1 MKRILAVMMALAM
14 LLTCAAALAENT
26 YPLTDSGETF
36 KLIIRMRPLHSDANE
51 MELFQRMEEYTGVH
65 IDWEQI
71 PQA

>member
-36 KLIIRMRPLHSDANE
+36 KLIIRMRPLHSDATPACIS
-51 MELFQRMEEYTGVH
+51 TGNRSRR
-65 IDWEQI
+65 QSTMK
-71 PQA
+71 